1 MPDINIPN
9 SKEHQK
15 YWTRESVP
23 NAFKS
28 DIDEET
34 VCDIMELEIEDYK
47 KVLLLMGIGMFDTH
61 NNVKYAEI
69 MKSLAYDQRL
79 YLIIASDD
87 YIYGT
92 NYSFCHGF
100 IGKDLTHMT
109 QQKIIQALGRIGR
122 NKIQQDYSVRFR
134 NNDLIERLLNP
145 VEYNQ
150 EAVIMNRLFV
160 TDEEEEVHQIA
171 TA

>member
-1 MPDINIPN
+1 
-9 SKEHQK
+9 
-15 YWTRESVP
+15 
-23 NAFKS
+23 
-28 DIDEET
+28 
-34 VCDIMELEIEDYK
+34 
-47 KVLLLMGIGMFDTH
+47 MGIGMFDTH

-69 MKSLAYDQRL
+69 MKSLAYEQRL

-160 TDEEEEVHQIA
+160 TDEEEEEEEVHQIA
-171 TA
+171 TV